1 MAYSVIIK
9 AVKPA
14 NKSWW
19 GPQTANRSKMAAI
32 RSQTNATT
40 GLISSTAGQSAT
52 DPNTWVTHQL
62 WDTKAHYDAY
72 AAALATN
79 AHYQE
84 RNAYG
89 ETNGFVVTRYE
100 AEVTLS

>member
-1 MAYSVIIK
+1 
-9 AVKPA
+9 
-14 NKSWW
+14 
-19 GPQTANRSKMAAI
+19 MAAI

-79 AHYQE
+79 AYYQE